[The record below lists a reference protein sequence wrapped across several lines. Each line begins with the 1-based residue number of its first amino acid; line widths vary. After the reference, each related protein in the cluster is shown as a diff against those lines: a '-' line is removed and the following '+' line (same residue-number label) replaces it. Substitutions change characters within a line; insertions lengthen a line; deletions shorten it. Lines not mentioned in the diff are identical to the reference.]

1 MKTILVTG
9 ANGLLGQ
16 KIVYAL
22 AEREDV
28 RCISTGIGPNR
39 MKSKSGYQ
47 YEELDIRDVRNV
59 ELLLE
64 KYRPDAI
71 INTAALTNVD
81 ACEQR
86 REEAIELNVHAPR
99 VLATAAKR
107 VESHFVHLS
116 TDFVFNGEAGPYVET
131 DEPDPLS
138 HYAQTK
144 LDGEQA
150 VITACDSWA
159 IIRTIIIYGVV
170 DDNSRSNVVL
180 WALNNLRAGK
190 PINVI
195 NDQFRSPTLAE
206 DLAEACIEAAL
217 RRSQGIFHCSGRE
230 TMCILD
236 MVRIVVDYFGLDHS
250 LVKPVSS
257 AELNQPAKRPP
268 VTGFIISKAERELDF
283 RPRNFLEG
291 LTIVKNQLISNGV
304 VL

>member
-86 REEAIELNVHAPR
+86 REEA
-99 VLATAAKR
+99 
-107 VESHFVHLS
+107 
-116 TDFVFNGEAGPYVET
+116 
-131 DEPDPLS
+131 
-138 HYAQTK
+138 
-144 LDGEQA
+144 
-150 VITACDSWA
+150 
-159 IIRTIIIYGVV
+159 
-170 DDNSRSNVVL
+170 
-180 WALNNLRAGK
+180 
-190 PINVI
+190 
-195 NDQFRSPTLAE
+195 
-206 DLAEACIEAAL
+206 
-217 RRSQGIFHCSGRE
+217 
-230 TMCILD
+230 
-236 MVRIVVDYFGLDHS
+236 
-250 LVKPVSS
+250 
-257 AELNQPAKRPP
+257 
-268 VTGFIISKAERELDF
+268 
-283 RPRNFLEG
+283 
-291 LTIVKNQLISNGV
+291 
-304 VL
+304 